1 MSQTSNKSSLPRL
14 SGLPRPSRL
23 PVPQNAFDAP
33 AVPRV
38 PVKYQTGTLKPS
50 VKSQEKGERDR
61 ELEKAGNGHGGV
73 GTEQNSDM
81 RPIERNGGVG
91 SHTASERLEHSE
103 AKEYGDSCTPS
114 ETSQPHRRPRPS
126 LSDRTIETLSQIPP
140 SPSPRRRRSSFF
152 PSESPERPS
161 RPESVIRPRPSTSHG
176 NPPTLPT
183 MAPRMTS
190 PVKRP
195 PALPPSSNVTPQRTP
210 LARRAVSSHTPR
222 GVPNG
227 AINSRAR
234 INGTPSKPPK
244 QAVDQGLQPVAENT
258 MLKPSLRPA
267 GGSKTYSPRST
278 KPRAGIAGAFVKP
291 DIPSGLQN
299 AKALSRS
306 RRDISDQSSSSAA
319 SSLFSPASRRSSQTS
334 HGSTDIGAATTAAEL
349 SSKPT
354 SSASLRDTIAK
365 AKAAHRK
372 AQSGAKGTQELKA
385 ADDELVPFSS
395 NKGLLRKRIEMART
409 DGRLNIAALGLTEIP
424 DEVMS
429 MYDLNTVDASGG
441 SWYESVDITRLIA
454 ADNEIQYLS
463 QDIFPDKSAEELQTL
478 EDDSKGTLF
487 RGLETLDLH
496 GNTLGSLP
504 VGLRQLVHMT
514 NLNLSKNKLTS
525 DCFDTI
531 TQISGLRELRL
542 AENYLKGPLP
552 PGICRMENLQ
562 VLDVHN
568 NSISDLPDGLQD
580 LIHLRVLNVAG
591 NQLRS
596 IPMESLSLLPLV
608 ELDLSRNRIGG
619 TLLPAGLGTFRTL
632 QTLDVSGN
640 ALASMSEDAD
650 LIMPELRSLTVSE
663 NRLQALPNIST
674 WTSLTNLA
682 AANNA
687 LISFPD
693 GMVSLPNLKNADF
706 TGNNIKK
713 LDDNIAMMDSLSMF
727 NIANNPLR
735 ERRFLTMN
743 TEDLKRELRN
753 RLLPPE
759 TAEAPQDPHIERD
772 FISPE
777 VTTHTGYWAVKPGG
791 VLDRSSTSLSTL
803 DQSDLEPLVSVPVRS
818 LILNHNNMSTIP
830 CSIAPFGATLTA
842 LDLSH
847 NGMTGSRYLSAPL
860 SLPALRDLN
869 LASNTITSLKP
880 IGANLEA
887 PRLEILNVSYNRLT
901 GLLPLRD
908 HFPALTT
915 IQASDNQI
923 SELPFE
929 SVSGLQFCNVARNDI
944 GHLDPQLGLL
954 DGAGGLRTLVVEGN
968 RFRVP
973 RREVVEG
980 GSEKLLAWL
989 RDRIPAS

>member
-1 MSQTSNKSSLPRL
+1 MSQTSNKSTLPRL

-33 AVPRV
+33 AVPRL
-38 PVKYQTGTLKPS
+38 PAKYQTGTLKPK
-50 VKSQEKGERDR
+50 VKSGEEGEHDR
-61 ELEKAGNGHGGV
+61 ELEKAGNEHGGA
-73 GTEQNSDM
+73 ESQEHAAIKS
-81 RPIERNGGVG
+81 IEKDGAAG
-91 SHTASERLEHSE
+91 SHTEPKRLEHSE
-103 AKEYGDSCTPS
+103 EKDNGDSYTHN
-114 ETSQPHRRPRPS
+114 ETTQPNRRPRPS

-161 RPESVIRPRPSTSHG
+161 RPESLIRPRPSTSHG
-176 NPPTLPT
+176 NRPTLPT

-195 PALPPSSNVTPQRTP
+195 PALPPPSNVTPRRTSP
-210 LARRAVSSHTPR
+210 ARRAVSSHTPKS
-222 GVPNG
+222 VPNG
-227 AINSRAR
+227 SVNSRAR
-234 INGTPSKPPK
+234 MNGTPSKPPR
-244 QAVDQGLQPVAENT
+244 ATADLPSVAEDT
-258 MLKPSLRPA
+258 ISKPSLRLA
-267 GGSKTYSPRST
+267 VGSKTYSPRST

-291 DIPSGLQN
+291 EVPTGLQKN
-299 AKALSRS
+299 AQPLSRS

-319 SSLFSPASRRSSQTS
+319 SSLFSPVSRRSSQTS
-334 HGSTDIGAATTAAEL
+334 HASTEIAAPTTGAES
-349 SSKPT
+349 SSKIT
-354 SSASLRDTIAK
+354 SSATLRDTIAK

-372 AQSGAKGTQELKA
+372 AQSGAKGTQEPNA
-385 ADDELVPFSS
+385 EDDGLFLLSS

-454 ADNEIQYLS
+454 ADNEIQSLS
-463 QDIFPDKSAEELQTL
+463 HDIFPDKSAEDLQS
-478 EDDSKGTLF
+478 EDDASHGTLF

-496 GNTLGSLP
+496 GNILGSLP
-504 VGLRQLVHMT
+504 LGLRHLVHLT
-514 NLNLSKNKLTS
+514 NLNLSKNKFTN
-525 DCFDTI
+525 DCLDTI
-531 TQISGLRELRL
+531 TRISGLRELRL

-552 PGICRMENLQ
+552 GICGMENLQ

-580 LIHLRVLNVAG
+580 LIHLRVLDVAG

-596 IPMESLSLLPLV
+596 APMESLSPLPLV

-619 TLLPAGLGTFRTL
+619 TLLPAGLGTFRSL

-640 ALASMSEDAD
+640 ALASMSEDVN
-650 LIMPELRSLTVSE
+650 LTMPELRSLIVSE

-713 LDDNIAMMDSLSMF
+713 LDDNIAMMNSLSML

-743 TEDLKRELRN
+743 TEDLKRELRS
-753 RLLPPE
+753 RLQPPE
-759 TAEAPQDPHIERD
+759 TAEALQDPHVEQDI
-772 FISPE
+772 ISE
-777 VTTHTGYWAVKPGG
+777 VDKHVECWPVKPGG

-803 DQSDLEPLVSVPVRS
+803 DESDLEPLLSIPIRS
-818 LILNHNNMSTIP
+818 LVLNHNNIGAIP
-830 CSIAPFGATLTA
+830 CPISLFGTTLTT

-847 NGMTGSRYLSAPL
+847 NRLTGSTYFPAQLT
-860 SLPALRDLN
+860 LPALRDLN
-869 LASNTITSLKP
+869 LASNTITSLQP
-880 IGANLEA
+880 IKANLEA

-908 HFPALTT
+908 HFPALST

-929 SVSGLQFCNVARNDI
+929 SVHDLQVCNVARNDI

-954 DGAGGLRTLVVEGN
+954 DGVGGLRTLVVEGN

-973 RREVVEG
+973 RREIVEG
-980 GSEKLLAWL
+980 GTEKLLAWL
-989 RDRIPAS
+989 RGRMPAS